1 MLVVH
6 LDSSENFIEI
16 GEQRFLVLQAEGKG
30 CQTISAKCP
39 HRGGPLHLGE
49 VEDGGHFLKCPWHK
63 TRVSIPHLL
72 RNALPT
78 ISTRGRVSIVVPDA
92 KVDEMPHVC
101 FRKTLLDEM
110 AALARVNGTS

>member
-6 LDSSENFIEI
+6 LDSGENFIEI

-30 CQTISAKCP
+30 CHTISAKCP
-39 HRGGPLHLGE
+39 HRGGPLHLAE
-49 VEDGGHFLKCPWHK
+49 VEEGTHFLKCPWHK

-78 ISTRGRVSIVVPDA
+78 IRTRGRLSIVVPDA
-92 KVDEMPHVC
+92 KIDEMAYAC
-101 FRKTLLDEM
+101 FRKTLLDAK
-110 AALARVNGTS
+110 AALAGVNGAP

>member
-1 MLVVH
+1 
-6 LDSSENFIEI
+6 
-16 GEQRFLVLQAEGKG
+16 
-30 CQTISAKCP
+30 
-39 HRGGPLHLGE
+39 
-49 VEDGGHFLKCPWHK
+49 
-63 TRVSIPHLL
+63 VSIPHLL